1 LDSKRQFFS
10 VFILKQGMLKTNT
23 VLMEVRKLKKE
34 VRHALDT
41 SGFFVAMLIVSAIKL
56 IVFKTNEQAL
66 IAELGYT
73 KYGVLESIAAILLL
87 VWLELVILRF
97 YYALSFYTKEKKL
110 EREHKT
116 IADLITREC
125 GQEDCLDTP
134 DKVYA
139 YLNIQQYNFLS
150 SEKGQWI
157 KKIVGQLNETNQL
170 RDEFMRLLATRRD
183 IQQPSETEDSLQ
195 IIGVT
200 IYMWNAKRLIN
211 YCVVG
216 GDRLFLNN
224 VADVYEENSI
234 LLKQAREILK
244 GCIE

>member
-1 LDSKRQFFS
+1 
-10 VFILKQGMLKTNT
+10 M
-23 VLMEVRKLKKE
+23 KKE
-34 VRHALDT
+34 IKRAIET
-41 SGFFVAMLIVSAIKL
+41 SGFLVAMLLVSVIKL
-56 IVFKTNEQAL
+56 VVLSANEQSL

-73 KYGVLESIAAILLL
+73 KYIIFKNVAMLTLLI
-87 VWLELVILRF
+87 WLELVVLRF
-97 YYALSFYTKEKKL
+97 YTALSFYAREKEL
-110 EREHKT
+110 EREHKMV
-116 IADLITREC
+116 AELITREC

-183 IQQPSETEDSLQ
+183 IQQPSETEDLLQ

-216 GDRLFLNN
+216 GDKLFLDN
-224 VADVYEENSI
+224 VAEVYEENSI
-234 LLKQAREILK
+234 LLRQAHEILE
-244 GCIE
+244 GCIG

>member
-1 LDSKRQFFS
+1 
-10 VFILKQGMLKTNT
+10 
-23 VLMEVRKLKKE
+23 
-34 VRHALDT
+34 
-41 SGFFVAMLIVSAIKL
+41 
-56 IVFKTNEQAL
+56 
-66 IAELGYT
+66 
-73 KYGVLESIAAILLL
+73 
-87 VWLELVILRF
+87 
-97 YYALSFYTKEKKL
+97 
-110 EREHKT
+110 
-116 IADLITREC
+116 
-125 GQEDCLDTP
+125 
-134 DKVYA
+134 VYA